1 MSDYVTPPGGM
12 TFHLIFDA
20 AADAAPASFRDKI
33 EQAAQLLSQA
43 IANPITVNIKID
55 YSGRGGSADAKN
67 DGLGTFESYE
77 PMSAAE
83 VLSVLGATVGSI
95 APGVGTVLGGLLGG
109 LVGSLLPGSAL
120 PSNFRQNIRQDLI
133 KSSSSNPADSLPSG
147 TNFIQG
153 WPFVW
158 VTNTQLK
165 LFGLSAPNDATT
177 DDASAHFNTDIDPS
191 ALVGIALHELTHA
204 LGRVPLALGLNLDL
218 APSIFDLF
226 RFTSPGQRL
235 FNVGNPTAPASYF
248 SLDGGVTKLADYGT
262 TNDPSDFFNHR
273 VPAGVQGGADAFN
286 EDFISLNTTPP
297 TSSTNQFLSSLDLQQ
312 LEAIGFNVRRP
323 TPPHLKFNIT
333 YDPSVDAAPAA
344 FKTEV
349 EAVAK
354 HFEGLFLD
362 PVTINLT
369 VKFNPLDPNVLGQS
383 QPSSLTSF
391 SYNTIRAALA
401 NKAGSADDAT
411 AALLATDPISGA
423 HNYLLPTAEQK
434 ALGLLENYPSPD
446 GTVTFS
452 STANFDYSGGKNIA
466 ANSYDFTGVVADEF
480 SQIMGRTMDVGT
492 TDANFLNNV
501 GVANNVPSGSQYPG
515 FPNSYTLLDL
525 YHYSAPGTRVF
536 TQTPGYFSIDGG
548 NTNLNNFDATAGD
561 DPGNWAATVHN
572 DAFGVSVSGHTEPVT
587 PVDLRELGILGW
599 DSLSNV
605 SKAAELST
613 DIKKIDLASQATG
626 GDGTDY
632 IITLAPGATLTEAAD
647 LFAVNLAG
655 NDTLTIDGQGATLDG
670 GGAHR
675 GLFVYAGNVTIESAH
690 HSERCGEGR
699 GGRGRRR
706 GRRRR
711 VRRRL
716 VSRQWRAL

>member
-1 MSDYVTPPGGM
+1 M
-12 TFHLIFDA
+12 
-20 AADAAPASFRDKI
+20 
-33 EQAAQLLSQA
+33 
-43 IANPITVNIKID
+43 
-55 YSGRGGSADAKN
+55 
-67 DGLGTFESYE
+67 
-77 PMSAAE
+77 
-83 VLSVLGATVGSI
+83 
-95 APGVGTVLGGLLGG
+95 
-109 LVGSLLPGSAL
+109 
-120 PSNFRQNIRQDLI
+120 
-133 KSSSSNPADSLPSG
+133 
-147 TNFIQG
+147 
-153 WPFVW
+153 
-158 VTNTQLK
+158 
-165 LFGLSAPNDATT
+165 
-177 DDASAHFNTDIDPS
+177 
-191 ALVGIALHELTHA
+191 
-204 LGRVPLALGLNLDL
+204 
-218 APSIFDLF
+218 
-226 RFTSPGQRL
+226 
-235 FNVGNPTAPASYF
+235 
-248 SLDGGVTKLADYGT
+248 
-262 TNDPSDFFNHR
+262 
-273 VPAGVQGGADAFN
+273 QGGADAFN
-286 EDFISLNTTPP
+286 EDSISLNTTPP

-369 VKFNPLDPNVLGQS
+369 VAFNPLDPNVLGQS

-411 AALLATDPISGA
+411 AALLATDSISGA

-501 GVANNVPSGSQYPG
+501 GVANNVPSSSQYPG

-525 YHYSAPGTRVF
+525 YHYSAPGTRDF
-536 TQTPGYFSIDGG
+536 SPTPGYFSIDGG

-572 DAFGVSVSGHTEPVT
+572 DAFGVSISGHTEPVT

-675 GLFVYAGNVTIESAH
+675 GLFVYAGNVTIENLTIANAVA
-690 HSERCGEGR
+690 R
-699 GGRGRRR
+699 GGAGGDGGGGGGAGFGGGLFLANGAQYSASAATEVTLNNVNFSNDAAQGGAGGNGSNGAAAAASAATAPPAAAAVDGGGGGGGGVGRLRPRAQRGRFSGGGAAALPGSPAFPPQARHPRLPPAWGTVSYPGAQVGAFGGGFGPGGFQGCYTGGQGGFRRSRRLRRRR
-706 GRRRR
+706 GRRW
-711 VRRRL
+711 RRR
-716 VSRQWRAL
+716 WRARHRPGRRLWRRRRWRRRWRL